1 MAGHGLQARGIA
13 RRNKMLKAATF
24 LFLEQG
30 YEKTTTTQIAKAAG
44 MSQASFFAAFE
55 SKEAILL
62 ELTKIMFSS
71 QFIAAAAM
79 MPSDNP
85 LLLYALET
93 GLQLHITEL
102 SEPLREL
109 YVATYSLS
117 STSEF
122 VYQSTTKKLMTIFG
136 PYLPDAQEN
145 DFYELEIASASITR
159 GFMARPCDLY
169 FTMER
174 KLRRYLSCCFRIYKV
189 PEEVYAPVIEA
200 ALRRDLK
207 ADAEKIIAATVQRA
221 EAGFEQMTTGEGES
235 HEKTDH

>member
-30 YEKTTTTQIAKAAG
+30 YDKTTTTQIAKAAG

-71 QFIAAAAM
+71 QFVAAAAM
-79 MPSDNP
+79 MPTDDP

-109 YVATYSLS
+109 YVTTYSLR
-117 STSEF
+117 STSEY
-122 VYQSTTKKLMTIFG
+122 VYQNTTEKLIKIFA
-136 PYLPDAQEN
+136 PYLPEAQEN
-145 DFYELEIASASITR
+145 DFYELEIASASVTR

-174 KLRRYLSCCFRIYKV
+174 KMRRYLSCCFRIYKV
-189 PEEVYAPVIEA
+189 PQEVYAPVIEA

-207 ADAEKIIAATVQRA
+207 SDAEKIIAATVQRA
-221 EAGFEQMTTGEGES
+221 ELGFEQMATTEGG
-235 HEKTDH
+235 

>member
-30 YEKTTTTQIAKAAG
+30 YDKTTTTQIAKAAG

-71 QFIAAAAM
+71 QFVAAAAM
-79 MPSDNP
+79 MPTDDP

-109 YVATYSLS
+109 YVATYSLP
-117 STSEF
+117 STSEY
-122 VYQSTTKKLMTIFG
+122 VYQNTTEKLIKIFA
-136 PYLPDAQEN
+136 PYLPEAQEK

-189 PEEVYAPVIEA
+189 PQEVYTPVIEA

-207 ADAEKIIAATVQRA
+207 SDAEKIIAATVQRA
-221 EAGFEQMTTGEGES
+221 ELGFEQMTTTEGG
-235 HEKTDH
+235 

>member
-30 YEKTTTTQIAKAAG
+30 YDKTTTTQIAKAAG

-71 QFIAAAAM
+71 QFVAAAGM
-79 MPSDNP
+79 MPTDDP

-109 YVATYSLS
+109 YVATYSLP
-117 STSEF
+117 STSEY
-122 VYQSTTKKLMTIFG
+122 VYQNTTEKLIKIFA
-136 PYLPDAQEN
+136 PYLPEAQEK

-189 PEEVYAPVIEA
+189 PQEVYAPVIEA

-207 ADAEKIIAATVQRA
+207 SDAEKIIAATVQRA
-221 EAGFEQMTTGEGES
+221 ELGFEQMTTTEGG
-235 HEKTDH
+235 

>member
-30 YEKTTTTQIAKAAG
+30 YDKTTTTQIAKAAG

-71 QFIAAAAM
+71 QFVAAAAM
-79 MPSDNP
+79 MPTDDP

-109 YVATYSLS
+109 YVATYSLP
-117 STSEF
+117 STSEY
-122 VYQSTTKKLMTIFG
+122 VYQNTTKKLLKIFA
-136 PYLPDAQEN
+136 PYLPEAQEN

-189 PEEVYAPVIEA
+189 PQEVYAPVIEA

-207 ADAEKIIAATVQRA
+207 SDAEKIIAATVQRA
-221 EAGFEQMTTGEGES
+221 ELGFEQMTTTKGG
-235 HEKTDH
+235 

>member
-30 YEKTTTTQIAKAAG
+30 YDKTTTTQIAKAAG

-71 QFIAAAAM
+71 QFVAAAAM
-79 MPSDNP
+79 MPTDDP

-109 YVATYSLS
+109 YVATYSLP
-117 STSEF
+117 STSEY
-122 VYQSTTKKLMTIFG
+122 VYQNTTEKLIKIFA
-136 PYLPDAQEN
+136 PYLPEAQEK
-145 DFYELEIASASITR
+145 DFYEREIASASITR

-189 PEEVYAPVIEA
+189 PQEVYAPVIEA

-207 ADAEKIIAATVQRA
+207 SDAEKIIAATVQRA
-221 EAGFEQMTTGEGES
+221 ELGFEQMTTTEGG
-235 HEKTDH
+235 

>member
-30 YEKTTTTQIAKAAG
+30 YEKTTTMQIATAAG

-71 QFIAAAAM
+71 QFLAAAAM
-79 MPSDNP
+79 MPTDNP

-93 GLQLHITEL
+93 CLQLHITEL

-109 YVATYSLS
+109 YVTTYSLR

-122 VYQSTTKKLMTIFG
+122 VYQNTTKKLMEIFG
-136 PYLPDAQEN
+136 SYLPDAKEN
-145 DFYELEIASASITR
+145 DFYELEIASAGITR
-159 GFMARPCDLY
+159 GFMARHCDMY

-174 KLRRYLSCCFRIYKV
+174 KMRRYLACCFRIYQV

-200 ALRRDLK
+200 ALSRDLK
-207 ADAEKIIAATVQRA
+207 SDAEKIIAATVQRA
-221 EAGFEQMTTGEGES
+221 ETGFEQMTTQEGE
-235 HEKTDH
+235 

>member
-30 YEKTTTTQIAKAAG
+30 YDKTTTTQIAKAAG

-71 QFIAAAAM
+71 QFVAAAAM
-79 MPSDNP
+79 MPTDDP

-109 YVATYSLS
+109 YVATYSLP
-117 STSEF
+117 STSEY
-122 VYQSTTKKLMTIFG
+122 VYQNTTEKLLKIFA
-136 PYLPDAQEN
+136 PYLPEAQEN

-189 PEEVYAPVIEA
+189 PQEVYAPVIEA

-207 ADAEKIIAATVQRA
+207 SDAEKIIAATVQRA
-221 EAGFEQMTTGEGES
+221 ELGFEQMTTTEGG
-235 HEKTDH
+235 

>member
-1 MAGHGLQARGIA
+1 
-13 RRNKMLKAATF
+13 MLKAATF
-24 LFLEQG
+24 LFLDQG

-71 QFIAAAAM
+71 QFIAAEAM
-79 MPSDNP
+79 MPADNP

-109 YVATYSLS
+109 YVATYTLS
-117 STSEF
+117 STSKF
-122 VYQSTTKKLMTIFG
+122 VYQSTVKKLMKIFA
-136 PYLPDAQEN
+136 PYLPDAKEN
-145 DFYELEIASASITR
+145 DFYELEIASAGVTR
-159 GFMARPCDLY
+159 GFMAQPCDMY

-174 KLRRYLSCCFRIYKV
+174 KLRSYLSCCFRIYKV
-189 PEEVYAPVIEA
+189 PEEVYTPIIEA
-200 ALRRDLK
+200 ALSRDLK
-207 ADAEKIIAATVQRA
+207 ADAERIIAATVHRA
-221 EAGFEQMTTGEGES
+221 ESGFEQMTTSEGE
-235 HEKTDH
+235 

>member
-30 YEKTTTTQIAKAAG
+30 YEKTTTMQIATAAG

-71 QFIAAAAM
+71 QFLAAAAM
-79 MPSDNP
+79 MPTDNP

-93 GLQLHITEL
+93 CLQLHITEL

-109 YVATYSLS
+109 YVTTYSLR

-122 VYQSTTKKLMTIFG
+122 VYQNTTKKLMEIFG
-136 PYLPDAQEN
+136 SYLPDAKEN
-145 DFYELEIASASITR
+145 DFYELEIASAGITR
-159 GFMARPCDLY
+159 GFMARHCDMY

-174 KLRRYLSCCFRIYKV
+174 KMRRYLACCFRIYQV

-200 ALRRDLK
+200 TLSRDLK
-207 ADAEKIIAATVQRA
+207 SDAEKIIAATVQRA
-221 EAGFEQMTTGEGES
+221 ETGFEQMTTQEGE
-235 HEKTDH
+235 

>member
-30 YEKTTTTQIAKAAG
+30 YDKTTTTQIAKAAG

-71 QFIAAAAM
+71 QFVAAAAM
-79 MPSDNP
+79 MPTDDP

-109 YVATYSLS
+109 YVATYSLP
-117 STSEF
+117 STSEY
-122 VYQSTTKKLMTIFG
+122 VYQNTTEKLIKIFA
-136 PYLPDAQEN
+136 PYLPEAQEK

-189 PEEVYAPVIEA
+189 PQEVYAPVIEA
-200 ALRRDLK
+200 ALRRDIK
-207 ADAEKIIAATVQRA
+207 SDAEKIIAATVQRA
-221 EAGFEQMTTGEGES
+221 ELGFEQMTTTEGG
-235 HEKTDH
+235 

>member
-30 YEKTTTTQIAKAAG
+30 YDKTTTTQIAKAAG

-71 QFIAAAAM
+71 QFVAAAAM
-79 MPSDNP
+79 MPTDDP

-109 YVATYSLS
+109 YVATYSLR
-117 STSEF
+117 STSEY
-122 VYQSTTKKLMTIFG
+122 VYQNTTEKLIKIFA
-136 PYLPDAQEN
+136 PYLPEAQEN
-145 DFYELEIASASITR
+145 DFYELEIASASVTR

-189 PEEVYAPVIEA
+189 PQEVYAPVIEA

-207 ADAEKIIAATVQRA
+207 SDAEKIIAATVQRA
-221 EAGFEQMTTGEGES
+221 ELGFEQMTTTEGG
-235 HEKTDH
+235 

>member
-30 YEKTTTTQIAKAAG
+30 YDKTTTTQIAKAAG

-71 QFIAAAAM
+71 QFVAAAAM
-79 MPSDNP
+79 MPTDDP

-109 YVATYSLS
+109 YVTTYSLR
-117 STSEF
+117 STSEY
-122 VYQSTTKKLMTIFG
+122 VYQNTTEKLIKIFA
-136 PYLPDAQEN
+136 PYLPEAQEN

-174 KLRRYLSCCFRIYKV
+174 KMRRYLSCCFRIYKV
-189 PEEVYAPVIEA
+189 PQEVYAPVIEA

-207 ADAEKIIAATVQRA
+207 SDAEKIIAATVQRA
-221 EAGFEQMTTGEGES
+221 ELGFEQMATTEGG
-235 HEKTDH
+235 

>member
-71 QFIAAAAM
+71 QFVAAAAM
-79 MPSDNP
+79 MPADDP

-109 YVATYSLS
+109 YVATYTLS

-122 VYQSTTKKLMTIFG
+122 VYQSTTKKLMKIFG
-136 PYLPDAQEN
+136 PYLPEAQEN
-145 DFYELEIASASITR
+145 DFYELEIASASVTR

-200 ALRRDLK
+200 ALARDLK
-207 ADAEKIIAATVQRA
+207 SDAEKIIAATVQRA
-221 EAGFEQMTTGEGES
+221 ELGFEQMTTTEGG
-235 HEKTDH
+235 

>member
-30 YEKTTTTQIAKAAG
+30 YDKTTTTQIAKAAG

-71 QFIAAAAM
+71 QFVAAAAM
-79 MPSDNP
+79 MPTDDP

-109 YVATYSLS
+109 YVATYSLP
-117 STSEF
+117 STSEY
-122 VYQSTTKKLMTIFG
+122 VYQNTTEKLIKIFA
-136 PYLPDAQEN
+136 PYLPEAQEN

-189 PEEVYAPVIEA
+189 PQEVYAPVIEA

-207 ADAEKIIAATVQRA
+207 SDAEKIIAATVQRA
-221 EAGFEQMTTGEGES
+221 ELGFEQMTTTEGG
-235 HEKTDH
+235 

>member
-30 YEKTTTTQIAKAAG
+30 YDKTTTTQIAKAAG

-71 QFIAAAAM
+71 QFVAAAAM
-79 MPSDNP
+79 MPTDDP

-109 YVATYSLS
+109 YVTTYSLR
-117 STSEF
+117 STSEY
-122 VYQSTTKKLMTIFG
+122 VYQNTTEKLIKIFA
-136 PYLPDAQEN
+136 PYLPEAQEN
-145 DFYELEIASASITR
+145 DFYELEIASASVTR

-174 KLRRYLSCCFRIYKV
+174 KMRRYLSCCFRIYKV
-189 PEEVYAPVIEA
+189 PQEVYAPVIEA

-207 ADAEKIIAATVQRA
+207 SDAEKIIAATVQRA
-221 EAGFEQMTTGEGES
+221 ELGFEQMTTTEGG
-235 HEKTDH
+235 

>member
-1 MAGHGLQARGIA
+1 MAGHGLQSRGIA
-13 RRNKMLKAATF
+13 LRNKILKAATF

-30 YEKTTTTQIAKAAG
+30 YDKTTTTQIAKAAG

-71 QFIAAAAM
+71 QFVAAAAM
-79 MPSDNP
+79 MPTDDP

-109 YVATYSLS
+109 YVATYSLP
-117 STSEF
+117 STSEY
-122 VYQSTTKKLMTIFG
+122 VYQNTTEKLIKIFA
-136 PYLPDAQEN
+136 PYLPEAQGN

-189 PEEVYAPVIEA
+189 PQEVYAPVIEA

-207 ADAEKIIAATVQRA
+207 SDAEKIIAATVQRA
-221 EAGFEQMTTGEGES
+221 ELGFEQMTTTEGG
-235 HEKTDH
+235 

>member
-13 RRNKMLKAATF
+13 RRNKMLNAATI

-30 YEKTTTTQIAKAAG
+30 YDKTTTTQIAKAAG

-55 SKEAILL
+55 SKETILL

-71 QFIAAAAM
+71 QFVAATAM
-79 MPSDNP
+79 MPADNP

-109 YVATYSLS
+109 YVTAYSLR
-117 STSEF
+117 STSEYI
-122 VYQSTTKKLMTIFG
+122 YQNTTKKLMKIFR

-145 DFYELEIASASITR
+145 EFYELDIASASVTR
-159 GFMARPCDLY
+159 GFMARPCDMY

-174 KLRRYLSCCFRIYKV
+174 KLRRYLACCFRIYQV
-189 PEEVYAPVIEA
+189 PEEVFAPVIEA
-200 ALRRDLK
+200 VLSHDLK
-207 ADAEKIIAATVQRA
+207 SDAEKIIAATVQRA
-221 EAGFEQMTTGEGES
+221 ELGFEQMTAQKGE
-235 HEKTDH
+235 

>member
-13 RRNKMLKAATF
+13 RRNRMLKAATF

-30 YEKTTTTQIAKAAG
+30 YDKTTTTQIAKAAG

-71 QFIAAAAM
+71 QFVAAAAM
-79 MPSDNP
+79 MPTDDP

-109 YVATYSLS
+109 YVATYSLP
-117 STSEF
+117 STSEY
-122 VYQSTTKKLMTIFG
+122 VYQNTTKKLIKIFA
-136 PYLPDAQEN
+136 PYLPEAQEN

-189 PEEVYAPVIEA
+189 PQEVYAPVIEA

-207 ADAEKIIAATVQRA
+207 SDAEKIIAATVQRA
-221 EAGFEQMTTGEGES
+221 ELGFEQMTTTEGG
-235 HEKTDH
+235 

>member
-13 RRNKMLKAATF
+13 RRNKMLKAATL

-30 YEKTTTTQIAKAAG
+30 YDKTTTTQIAKAAG

-71 QFIAAAAM
+71 QFVAAAAM
-79 MPSDNP
+79 MPTDDP

-109 YVATYSLS
+109 YVATYSLP
-117 STSEF
+117 STSEY
-122 VYQSTTKKLMTIFG
+122 VYQNTTEKLIKIFA
-136 PYLPDAQEN
+136 PYLPEAQEK

-189 PEEVYAPVIEA
+189 PQEVYAPVIEA

-207 ADAEKIIAATVQRA
+207 SDAEKIIAATVQRA
-221 EAGFEQMTTGEGES
+221 ELGFEQMTTTEGG
-235 HEKTDH
+235 

>member
-30 YEKTTTTQIAKAAG
+30 YDKTTTTQIAKAAG

-71 QFIAAAAM
+71 QFVAAAAM
-79 MPSDNP
+79 MPTDDP

-109 YVATYSLS
+109 YVTTYSLR
-117 STSEF
+117 STSEY
-122 VYQSTTKKLMTIFG
+122 VYQNTTEKLIKIFA
-136 PYLPDAQEN
+136 PYLPEAQEN
-145 DFYELEIASASITR
+145 DFYELEIASASVTR

-174 KLRRYLSCCFRIYKV
+174 KMRRYLSCCFRIYKV
-189 PEEVYAPVIEA
+189 PEE
-200 ALRRDLK
+200 L
-207 ADAEKIIAATVQRA
+207 
-221 EAGFEQMTTGEGES
+221 GFEQMTTTEGG
-235 HEKTDH
+235 

>member
-30 YEKTTTTQIAKAAG
+30 YDKTTTTQIAKAAG
-44 MSQASFFAAFE
+44 MSQASFFAGFE

-71 QFIAAAAM
+71 QFVAAAAM
-79 MPSDNP
+79 MPTDDP

-109 YVATYSLS
+109 YVATYSLP
-117 STSEF
+117 STSEY
-122 VYQSTTKKLMTIFG
+122 VYQNTTEKLIKIFA
-136 PYLPDAQEN
+136 PYLPEAQGN

-189 PEEVYAPVIEA
+189 PQEVYAPVIEA

-207 ADAEKIIAATVQRA
+207 SDAEKIIAATVQRA
-221 EAGFEQMTTGEGES
+221 ELGFEQMTITEGG
-235 HEKTDH
+235 

>member
-30 YEKTTTTQIAKAAG
+30 YEKTTTMQIATAAG

-71 QFIAAAAM
+71 QFVAAAAM
-79 MPSDNP
+79 MPTDDP

-109 YVATYSLS
+109 YVATYSLR

-122 VYQSTTKKLMTIFG
+122 VYQNTTKKLMEIFG
-136 PYLPDAQEN
+136 SYLPDAKEN

-189 PEEVYAPVIEA
+189 PQEVYAPVIEA

-207 ADAEKIIAATVQRA
+207 SDAEKIIAATVQRA
-221 EAGFEQMTTGEGES
+221 ELGFEQMTTTEGG
-235 HEKTDH
+235 

>member
-1 MAGHGLQARGIA
+1 M
-13 RRNKMLKAATF
+13 AATF

-30 YEKTTTTQIAKAAG
+30 YDKTTTTQIAKAAG

-71 QFIAAAAM
+71 QFVAAAAM
-79 MPSDNP
+79 MPTDDP

-109 YVATYSLS
+109 YVATYSLP
-117 STSEF
+117 STSEY
-122 VYQSTTKKLMTIFG
+122 VYQNTTEKLIKIFA
-136 PYLPDAQEN
+136 PYLPEAQEK
-145 DFYELEIASASITR
+145 DFYELEIASASVTR

-174 KLRRYLSCCFRIYKV
+174 KMRRYLSCCF
-189 PEEVYAPVIEA
+189 P
-200 ALRRDLK
+200 DL
-207 ADAEKIIAATVQRA
+207 
-221 EAGFEQMTTGEGES
+221 
-235 HEKTDH
+235 

>member
-30 YEKTTTTQIAKAAG
+30 YDKTTTTQIAKAAG

-71 QFIAAAAM
+71 QFVAAAAM
-79 MPSDNP
+79 MPTDDP

-109 YVATYSLS
+109 YVATYSLP
-117 STSEF
+117 STSEY
-122 VYQSTTKKLMTIFG
+122 VYQNTTEKLIKIFA
-136 PYLPDAQEN
+136 PYLPVAQEK

-189 PEEVYAPVIEA
+189 PQEVYAPVIEA

-207 ADAEKIIAATVQRA
+207 SDAEKIIAATVQRA
-221 EAGFEQMTTGEGES
+221 ELGFEQMTTTEGG
-235 HEKTDH
+235 

>member
-30 YEKTTTTQIAKAAG
+30 YDKTTTTQIAKAAG

-71 QFIAAAAM
+71 QFVAAAAM
-79 MPSDNP
+79 MPTDDP

-109 YVATYSLS
+109 YVTTYSLR
-117 STSEF
+117 STSEY
-122 VYQSTTKKLMTIFG
+122 VYQNTTEKLIKIFA
-136 PYLPDAQEN
+136 PYLPEAQEN
-145 DFYELEIASASITR
+145 DFYELEIASASVTR

-174 KLRRYLSCCFRIYKV
+174 KMRRWWGS
-189 PEEVYAPVIEA
+189 
-200 ALRRDLK
+200 
-207 ADAEKIIAATVQRA
+207 ADGR
-221 EAGFEQMTTGEGES
+221 S
-235 HEKTDH
+235 YR

>member
-30 YEKTTTTQIAKAAG
+30 YDKTTTTQIAKAAG

-71 QFIAAAAM
+71 QFVAAAAM
-79 MPSDNP
+79 MPTDDP

-109 YVATYSLS
+109 YVATYSLP
-117 STSEF
+117 STSEY
-122 VYQSTTKKLMTIFG
+122 VYQNTTEKLIKIFA
-136 PYLPDAQEN
+136 PYLPEAQGN

-189 PEEVYAPVIEA
+189 PQEVYAPVIEA

-207 ADAEKIIAATVQRA
+207 FDAEKIIAATVQRA
-221 EAGFEQMTTGEGES
+221 ELGFEQMTTTEGG
-235 HEKTDH
+235 

>member
-30 YEKTTTTQIAKAAG
+30 YDKTTTTQIAKAAG

-55 SKEAILL
+55 SKESILL

-71 QFIAAAAM
+71 QFVAAAAM
-79 MPSDNP
+79 MPTDDP

-109 YVATYSLS
+109 YVATYSLP
-117 STSEF
+117 STSEY
-122 VYQSTTKKLMTIFG
+122 VYQNTTEKLIKIFA
-136 PYLPDAQEN
+136 PYLPEAQEK

-189 PEEVYAPVIEA
+189 PQEVYAPVIEA

-207 ADAEKIIAATVQRA
+207 SDAEKIIAATVQRA
-221 EAGFEQMTTGEGES
+221 ELGFEQMTTTEGG
-235 HEKTDH
+235 

>member
-30 YEKTTTTQIAKAAG
+30 YDKTTTTQIAKAAG

-71 QFIAAAAM
+71 QFVAAAAM
-79 MPSDNP
+79 MPTDDP

-109 YVATYSLS
+109 YVATYSLP
-117 STSEF
+117 STSEY
-122 VYQSTTKKLMTIFG
+122 VYQNTTEKLIKIFA
-136 PYLPDAQEN
+136 PYLPEAQGN

-189 PEEVYAPVIEA
+189 PQEVYAPVIEA
-200 ALRRDLK
+200 SLRRDLK
-207 ADAEKIIAATVQRA
+207 SDAEKIIAATVQRA
-221 EAGFEQMTTGEGES
+221 ELGFEQMTTTEGR
-235 HEKTDH
+235 

>member
-30 YEKTTTTQIAKAAG
+30 YDKTTTQIAKAAG

-71 QFIAAAAM
+71 QFVAAAAM
-79 MPSDNP
+79 MPTDDP

-109 YVATYSLS
+109 YVATYSLP
-117 STSEF
+117 STSEY
-122 VYQSTTKKLMTIFG
+122 VYQNTTEKLIKIFA
-136 PYLPDAQEN
+136 PYLPEAQEK

-189 PEEVYAPVIEA
+189 PQEVYTPVIEA

-207 ADAEKIIAATVQRA
+207 SDAEKIIAATVQRA
-221 EAGFEQMTTGEGES
+221 ELGFEQMTTTEGG
-235 HEKTDH
+235 

>member
-30 YEKTTTTQIAKAAG
+30 YDKTTTTQIAKAAG

-71 QFIAAAAM
+71 QFVAAAAM
-79 MPSDNP
+79 MPTDDP

-109 YVATYSLS
+109 YVATYSLP
-117 STSEF
+117 STSEY
-122 VYQSTTKKLMTIFG
+122 VYQNTTEKLIKIFA
-136 PYLPDAQEN
+136 PYLPEAQEK

-189 PEEVYAPVIEA
+189 PQEVYAPVIEA

-207 ADAEKIIAATVQRA
+207 SDAEKIIAATVQRA
-221 EAGFEQMTTGEGES
+221 ELGFEQMTTTEGG
-235 HEKTDH
+235 

>member
-13 RRNKMLKAATF
+13 RRSKMLKAATF
-24 LFLEQG
+24 LFLDQG
-30 YEKTTTTQIAKAAG
+30 YEKTTTTQIAAAAG

-71 QFIAAAAM
+71 QFIAAEAM

-93 GLQLHITEL
+93 SLQLHITEL

-109 YVATYSLS
+109 YVTTYSLR
-117 STSEF
+117 STSKF
-122 VYQSTTKKLMTIFG
+122 VYQSTVKKLMTIFG
-136 PYLPDAQEN
+136 SYLPDAKEN
-145 DFYELEIASASITR
+145 DFYELEIASAGVTR
-159 GFMARPCDLY
+159 GFMARPCDMY

-174 KLRRYLSCCFRIYKV
+174 KLRSYLGCCFRIYKV
-189 PEEVYAPVIEA
+189 PEEVYVPIIEA
-200 ALRRDLK
+200 VLRRDLK
-207 ADAEKIIAATVQRA
+207 SDAERIIAATVQRA
-221 EAGFEQMTTGEGES
+221 ESGFEQMATS
-235 HEKTDH
+235 DLNWNATDNI

>member
-30 YEKTTTTQIAKAAG
+30 YDKTTTTQIAKAAG

-71 QFIAAAAM
+71 QFVAAAAM
-79 MPSDNP
+79 MPTDDP

-109 YVATYSLS
+109 YVATYSLP
-117 STSEF
+117 STSEY
-122 VYQSTTKKLMTIFG
+122 VYQNTTKKLLKIFA
-136 PYLPDAQEN
+136 PYLPEAQEN

-189 PEEVYAPVIEA
+189 PQEVYAPVIEA

-207 ADAEKIIAATVQRA
+207 SDAEKIIAATVQRA
-221 EAGFEQMTTGEGES
+221 ELGFEQMTTTEGG
-235 HEKTDH
+235 

>member
-1 MAGHGLQARGIA
+1 
-13 RRNKMLKAATF
+13 MLKAATF
-24 LFLEQG
+24 LFLDQG

-71 QFIAAAAM
+71 QFIAAEAM

-93 GLQLHITEL
+93 SLQLHITEL

-109 YVATYSLS
+109 YVTTYSLT

-122 VYQSTTKKLMTIFG
+122 VYQSTVKKLMMIFA
-136 PYLPDAQEN
+136 PYLPDAKEN
-145 DFYELEIASASITR
+145 DFYELEIASASVTR
-159 GFMARPCDLY
+159 GFMAQPCDMY

-174 KLRRYLSCCFRIYKV
+174 KLRSYLTCCFRIYKV
-189 PEEVYAPVIEA
+189 PEEVYAPIIEA
-200 ALRRDLK
+200 ALCRDLK
-207 ADAEKIIAATVQRA
+207 SDAERIIAATVQRA
-221 EAGFEQMTTGEGES
+221 ESGFEQMTASEGE
-235 HEKTDH
+235 

>member
-30 YEKTTTTQIAKAAG
+30 YDKTTTTQIAKAAG

-79 MPSDNP
+79 MPTDDP

-109 YVATYSLS
+109 YVATYTLS

-122 VYQSTTKKLMTIFG
+122 VYQNTTKKLMNIFG
-136 PYLPDAQEN
+136 PYLPEAQEN
-145 DFYELEIASASITR
+145 DFYELEIASASVTR
-159 GFMARPCDLY
+159 GFMARPCDMY

-207 ADAEKIIAATVQRA
+207 SDAEKIIAATVQRA
-221 EAGFEQMTTGEGES
+221 ELGFEQMTTTEGG
-235 HEKTDH
+235 

>member
-30 YEKTTTTQIAKAAG
+30 YDKTTTTQIAKAAG

-71 QFIAAAAM
+71 QFVAAAAM
-79 MPSDNP
+79 MPTDDP

-109 YVATYSLS
+109 YVATYSLP
-117 STSEF
+117 STSEY
-122 VYQSTTKKLMTIFG
+122 VYQNTTKKLIKIFA
-136 PYLPDAQEN
+136 PYLPEAQEK

-189 PEEVYAPVIEA
+189 PQEVYAPVIEA

-207 ADAEKIIAATVQRA
+207 SDAEKIIAATVQRA
-221 EAGFEQMTTGEGES
+221 ELGFEQMTTTEGG
-235 HEKTDH
+235 

>member
-30 YEKTTTTQIAKAAG
+30 YDKTTTTQIAKAAG

-79 MPSDNP
+79 MPTDDP

-109 YVATYSLS
+109 YVATYSLP
-117 STSEF
+117 STSEY
-122 VYQSTTKKLMTIFG
+122 VYQNTTEKLIKIFA
-136 PYLPDAQEN
+136 PYLPEAQEK
-145 DFYELEIASASITR
+145 DFYELEIASAGITR

-189 PEEVYAPVIEA
+189 PQEVYAPVIEA

-207 ADAEKIIAATVQRA
+207 SDAEKIIAATVQRA
-221 EAGFEQMTTGEGES
+221 ELGFEQMTTTEGG
-235 HEKTDH
+235 